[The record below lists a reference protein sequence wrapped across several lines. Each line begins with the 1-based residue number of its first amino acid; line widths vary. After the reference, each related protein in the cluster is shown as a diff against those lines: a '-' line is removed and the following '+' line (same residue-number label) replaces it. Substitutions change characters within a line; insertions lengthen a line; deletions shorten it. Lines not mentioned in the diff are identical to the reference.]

1 MSFASREGIAFSSPT
16 VSEIVHDDD
25 DEDVCVVD
33 HNILCL
39 VDWEVHSNFHF
50 HRHLFFFGV
59 DLISSLFHNMRFIF
73 Q

>member
-25 DEDVCVVD
+25 DDDDDVCVVD

-39 VDWEVHSNFHF
+39 VD
-50 HRHLFFFGV
+50 
-59 DLISSLFHNMRFIF
+59 
-73 Q
+73 